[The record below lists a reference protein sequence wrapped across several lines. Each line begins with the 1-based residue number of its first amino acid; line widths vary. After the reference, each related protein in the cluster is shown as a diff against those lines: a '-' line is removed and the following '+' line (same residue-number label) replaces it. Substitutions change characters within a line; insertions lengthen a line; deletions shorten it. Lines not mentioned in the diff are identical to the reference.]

1 MKPPAKPGPRE
12 FGEALRRTR
21 EAAGVSL
28 EVLAERTKI
37 SKRALEAFESG
48 AFHQL
53 PSGAFPRLFLRQVV
67 ELLGE
72 DPQVWVEALEEARGI
87 HEEDERRPAE
97 MKAVETVRRARMGPW
112 VWGLVLVSG
121 ALVTVVLV
129 ERRQG
134 VGPAGAAATPAAIL
148 AVVAPTPTATPM
160 PTLPGEPGS
169 DPNTLVVKAGER
181 SCWVQA
187 RVGEEPPVSRLLA
200 AGTRWE
206 LPAAGRAVSLTLG
219 DGGSVELEYLG
230 VEHRQLGQDGEVVH
244 LRLAPTSPPTP
255 ER

>member
-1 MKPPAKPGPRE
+1 MKPPAQPGPRD
-12 FGEALRRTR
+12 FGEALQKVR
-21 EAAGVSL
+21 EGAGASL
-28 EVLAERTKI
+28 ESLAEQTKI
-37 SKRALEAFESG
+37 SKRVLAAFESG

-72 DPQVWVEALEEARGI
+72 DPGPWVEAFEAARRVHDGE
-87 HEEDERRPAE
+87 HRPAATE
-97 MKAVETVRRARMGPW
+97 AIETTRHSRMGPW
-112 VWGLVLVSG
+112 VWGLLLVSG

-129 ERRQG
+129 ERRQDERTA
-134 VGPAGAAATPAAIL
+134 AGAATPSGIL
-148 AVVAPTPTATPM
+148 ETVAPTPAATAV
-160 PTLPGEPGS
+160 PTASSEPS
-169 DPNTLVVKAGER
+169 PDPNTLVVKAGER

-187 RVGEEPPVSRLLA
+187 RVGQEAPVSRLLA

-206 LPAAGRAVSLTLG
+206 IPAGGDEVNLTLG

-230 VEHRQLGQDGEVVH
+230 VEHRRLGQDGEVVH
-244 LRLAPTSPPTP
+244 LRLAPTPPTAP